1 MNPGKEGVISW
12 TQAPGLRL
20 LRWYLELGMPSAT
33 AGLGVK
39 GKCVTADNMGTPPP
53 TKGRESD
60 PQPTR
65 PNNNDNIHVFPSL
78 NTLLLM
84 TS

>member
-1 MNPGKEGVISW
+1 
-12 TQAPGLRL
+12 
-20 LRWYLELGMPSAT
+20 MPSAT
-33 AGLGVK
+33 TGLDVE
-39 GKCVTADNMGTPPP
+39 GKCVTADNKGTPPP

-78 NTLLLM
+78 NTLLLTQVGLGSKM
-84 TS
+84 KLFQSSYKPS